1 MTFRRRRQL
10 VSSSSSG
17 DIRSYA
23 ALTPAE
29 KARLAYMR
37 FGLGPKLNGKDAIGN
52 RTHSAR
58 EALRAELD
66 RADRALIPDDRVIAR
81 NVRLTME
88 NCTRFA
94 HPQLRIGND
103 WIRPLPIEIL
113 AAERAARF
121 TKHLEPDI
129 GFVERLVMFW
139 SNHFNVFRGK
149 HGFVQGT
156 AGHMERSVIRR
167 HVLGK
172 FSDMLKGVVQHPAMI
187 FYLDNHQSTGPTS
200 EIGKG
205 SQIHKLNEN
214 LGREILEL
222 HTVGVS
228 ANYTQTD
235 VENLA
240 KLITGWTIVDINS
253 GLSTRGQFRYDVDRS
268 EPGRFTVMR
277 GSFLGGSQQQGL
289 AALDML
295 ANQVET
301 ARHIAF
307 KLLRHFVADEP
318 SPAMVRS
325 LTETFQSTRG
335 DLKKVAEALIDMD
348 AAWSMPMTR
357 LRLPYPWF
365 VSMMRV
371 MQPTAA
377 QVTAQEDRAKGILES
392 LGHHVWGHQTPE
404 GYTDLDSYWKNS
416 DAVRRRRNV
425 ARQYVETMISPAV
438 GYKVPPRVN
447 IVDNLMG
454 SALSRESTDAVRG
467 MSSDRDALTL
477 LFVTPE
483 FLRR

>member
-1 MTFRRRRQL
+1 MTRRR
-10 VSSSSSG
+10 VSLSNSQ
-17 DIRSYA
+17 D
-23 ALTPAE
+23 LTPAM
-29 KARLAYMR
+29 KARIAFMR
-37 FGLGPKLNGKDAIGN
+37 FGLGPKLNAKDAIGYG
-52 RTHSAR
+52 THSAR

-66 RADRALIPDDRVIAR
+66 RADRALIPDNRVMAG
-81 NVRLTME
+81 NVHLTME

-94 HPQLRIGND
+94 HPQVKIGNN
-103 WIRPLPIEIL
+103 WIRPLPSDIL

-121 TKHLEPDI
+121 AKHLEPDI

-172 FSDMLKGVVQHPAMI
+172 FSDMLKGVAQHPAMI
-187 FYLDNHQSTGPTS
+187 FYLDNHESTGPTS
-200 EIGKG
+200 RTGKG
-205 SQIHKLNEN
+205 SKIHKLNEN

-228 ANYTQTD
+228 ANYTQAD

-253 GLSTRGQFRYDVDRS
+253 GLNTRGRFKFDVNRS
-268 EPGRFTVMR
+268 EPGSFNVMKW
-277 GSFLGGSQQQGL
+277 SFLGGSQQQGL

-295 ANQVET
+295 ANRAET
-301 ARHIAF
+301 ANHIAF
-307 KLLRHFVADEP
+307 KLLRHFVADDP
-318 SPAMVRS
+318 SPVMVKS
-325 LTETFQSTRG
+325 LARTFSSTGG

-348 AAWSMPMTR
+348 GAWSMPLTR

-377 QVTAQEDRAKGILES
+377 QVAAQEARAKDFLDS
-392 LGHHVWGHQTPE
+392 LGNHVWGHQTPE
-404 GYTDLDSYWKNS
+404 GYTDLDTYWKNS
-416 DAVRRRRNV
+416 DAIRRRRNV
-425 ARQYVETMISPAV
+425 ARLYVETMISPDV

-447 IVDNLMG
+447 LVNNLMG
-454 SALSRESTDAVRG
+454 SALSRESSDAVRS